1 MRITR
6 TLAATL
12 AAAALVAPAAQ
23 AAPID
28 AYTPGTEQK
37 QDLRGA
43 DARGTEPKPGH
54 TWSGASAAESAS
66 VRPASQPSGTIA
78 ASDGGEGV
86 DVLSIGLGAAG
97 ALLAASG
104 VAVVNGRRRQRLGAT
119 A

>member
-6 TLAATL
+6 MLAASVV
-12 AAAALVAPAAQ
+12 AAALVAPAAQ

-28 AYTPGTEQK
+28 AYTPGVET

-43 DARGTEPKPGH
+43 DARGTDPKPGH
-54 TWSGASAAESAS
+54 EWSGASAAESAS
-66 VRPASQPSGTIA
+66 VRPASQPSGTVT

-86 DVLSIGLGAAG
+86 DVLSLGLGAAG

-104 VAVVNGRRRQRLGAT
+104 LAVVNGRRRQRFGAT

>member
-6 TLAATL
+6 TLAASVV
-12 AAAALVAPAAQ
+12 AAALVAPAAQ

-37 QDLRGA
+37 QDFRGA
-43 DARGTEPKPGH
+43 DARGTEPG
-54 TWSGASAAESAS
+54 TGAQWSGASAAESAS
-66 VRPASQPSGTIA
+66 VRPASQPSGTVA

-86 DVLSIGLGAAG
+86 DVVSIGLGAAG

-104 VAVVNGRRRQRLGAT
+104 LAVVNGRRRQRLGAT